1 MLKHYIFD
9 TEFKLENS
17 KTINDIFFST
27 SKINSMNKIAKRCLI
42 LLAVISLIISCKKS
56 DALSEESA
64 DVKMSADTI
73 SSSAAV
79 EKEGSTRKFVRT
91 ADIKFKVKNV
101 TQSTYAIENI
111 TNKFDGFVTYTNL
124 QSTIID
130 EFETKV
136 SLDSTLQ
143 TIRYN
148 VENDITIRI
157 PNKRL
162 DTVIKSIAKQIDFLD
177 YRIIKADDVSLKML
191 SNQLTQTRSA
201 NNEKRIEKAIDTK
214 GKKINDIME
223 AENTLANKK
232 EQNDNTK
239 LDNLSIQDQI
249 NFSTLTIKIYQN
261 ESVKQEII
269 GSTKDSN
276 FYKPN
281 IGIRILDSLKSGWY
295 VLINI
300 IVFLFEIWWL
310 LVFIIG
316 GFFLYK
322 KYIKKE
328 ETQL

>member
-1 MLKHYIFD
+1 
-9 TEFKLENS
+9 
-17 KTINDIFFST
+17 
-27 SKINSMNKIAKRCLI
+27 MNKIVKRGLI

-56 DALSEESA
+56 SAYEEETADAKIA
-64 DVKMSADTI
+64 ADTI

-79 EKEGSTRKFVRT
+79 EKEGSARKFIRT

-101 TQSTYAIENI
+101 TKSTYTIENI

-130 EFETKV
+130 EFETKI

-148 VENDITIRI
+148 VENDITIRV

-191 SNQLTQTRSA
+191 SNQLSQTRSTS
-201 NNEKRIEKAIDTK
+201 NEKRIEKAIDTK

-232 EQNDNTK
+232 EQNDNAK
-239 LDNLSIQDQI
+239 LENLSIEDQV

-269 GSTKDSN
+269 ASTKDSN
-276 FYKPN
+276 YYKPN

-295 VLINI
+295 VLLNI
-300 IVFLFEIWWL
+300 IVLLFEIWWL
-310 LVFIIG
+310 LLVAIG
-316 GFFLYK
+316 AYFLYK
-322 KYIKKE
+322 KYIKK
-328 ETQL
+328 